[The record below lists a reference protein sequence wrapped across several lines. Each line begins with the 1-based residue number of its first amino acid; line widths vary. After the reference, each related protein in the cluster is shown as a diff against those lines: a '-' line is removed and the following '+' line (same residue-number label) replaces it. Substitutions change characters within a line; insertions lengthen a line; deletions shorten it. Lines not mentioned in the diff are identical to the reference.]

1 MRILVYGHR
10 GWIGQQFIQMAERYN
25 PMEVS
30 NNRGAGAG
38 GGAGRV
44 VNDSDSSDS
53 SDESDDENNERR
65 ARRRDTRRGARER
78 RTRERDIHI
87 IRGTARVDDE
97 AAVRAEIRSS
107 EATHVV
113 SFIGRTHGVIGD
125 VEYGTIDYL
134 EQEGKLYEN
143 IRDNLF
149 GPMVLAM
156 VCKEMR
162 VHFTYLGTG
171 CIFEYDETHP
181 LSEPITGRSEG
192 VNMNTM
198 VRGEGG
204 GESTGFREG
213 DRPNFFGSSYSV
225 VKGFTDRLMHM
236 FEDEVLQLRIRMPIT
251 GRRGPRNF
259 ITKIATYDRVCS
271 IPNSMTVLP
280 DLLPI
285 ALRMMRERKTGTY
298 NFTNPGVISHNEI
311 LTMYR
316 EIVDEAFVWE
326 NFTVEEQGAVIASKR
341 SNNYLDTGKL
351 EREYPE
357 VRPIHVAV
365 RDMLREY
372 AETFWDD
379 EEGSAGGE
387 RTME

>member
-1 MRILVYGHR
+1 
-10 GWIGQQFIQMAERYN
+10 
-25 PMEVS
+25 MEDS

-44 VNDSDSSDS
+44 MSDSEN
-53 SDESDDENNERR
+53 DESDDENNERR

-78 RTRERDIHI
+78 RARAREIHC

-97 AAVRAEIRSS
+97 AAVRAEIRTS

-171 CIFEYDETHP
+171 CIFEYDEEHP

-198 VRGEGG
+198 VRGGEDGEGA

-236 FEDEVLQLRIRMPIT
+236 FEEDVLQLRIRMPIT

-259 ITKIATYDRVCS
+259 ITKIATYVKVCS
-271 IPNSMTVLP
+271 IPNSMSVLP

-285 ALRMMRERKTGTY
+285 ALRMMLDRKTGTY

-311 LTMYR
+311 LAMYR
-316 EIVDEAFVWE
+316 EIVDEGFTWE
-326 NFTVEEQGAVIASKR
+326 NFTVEEQGEVIASKR
-341 SNNYLDTGKL
+341 SNNYLDTTKL

-357 VRPIHVAV
+357 VRSIHEAV
-365 RDMLREY
+365 RAMLVKY
-372 AETFWDD
+372 AATFWDED
-379 EEGSAGGE
+379 EGNAGGE
-387 RTME
+387 RMME

>member
-10 GWIGQQFIQMAERYN
+10 GWIGQQFIQMAERYD
-25 PMEVS
+25 PESDS
-30 NNRGAGAG
+30 NNQSAGAGA
-38 GGAGRV
+38 ARRDRRAMS
-44 VNDSDSSDS
+44 DSDDSSD
-53 SDESDDENNERR
+53 DEDNQRR
-65 ARRRDTRRGARER
+65 ARRADARRRARER
-78 RTRERDIHI
+78 RARERDIHI

-107 EATHVV
+107 DATHVV

-171 CIFEYDETHP
+171 CIFEYDEAHP

-198 VRGEGG
+198 MRRGEDGEEG
-204 GESTGFREG
+204 AGESMGFREE

-236 FEDEVLQLRIRMPIT
+236 FEDDVLQLRIRMPIT

-259 ITKIATYDRVCS
+259 ITKIATYQRVCS

-298 NFTNPGVISHNEI
+298 NFTNPGVIAHNEI
-311 LTMYR
+311 LRMYQ
-316 EIVDEAFVWE
+316 EIVDENFTWQ
-326 NFTVEEQGAVIASKR
+326 NFTVEEQGEVIASKR
-341 SNNYLDTGKL
+341 SNNYLDTTKL

-357 VRPIHVAV
+357 VRPIHEAV
-365 RDMLREY
+365 RAMLVEY
-372 AETFWDD
+372 AATFWDED
-379 EEGSAGGE
+379 EV
-387 RTME
+387 ME